1 MLTVL
6 FLCLLVGALAQY
18 DQGRGYNKKQKQSSG
33 GLMRGIVSG
42 LLGSFVGGIMQSRK
56 VSKKNKKDK
65 EELLNYIKMQE
76 EIYKERDQQWQTEYQ
91 KLYSAYE
98 KLENETLER
107 DYEEFKAPDT
117 NNDEM
122 ISRQEFAI
130 YVQKYLSSFPELTE
144 ADFPKFDDFDLNHD
158 GMVTFDEWQKYLQ
171 MQKQKEAAEAAT
183 GTGTQ
188 NKNKDSKKGSAY
200 VYCSVLLFFFLS
212 FLICD
217 VSLTLSL
224 THLLLPACLHSLT
237 LHGV

>member
-1 MLTVL
+1 MV
-6 FLCLLVGALAQY
+6 VGALAQY

-33 GLMRGIVSG
+33 GLMKGIVSG

-158 GMVTFDEWQKYLQ
+158 GLVTFDEWQKYLQ
-171 MQKQKEAAEAAT
+171 MQKQKEAAEAAA
-183 GTGTQ
+183 GTQ
-188 NKNKDSKKGSAY
+188 NKKDSKKGSAY
-200 VYCSVLLFFFLS
+200 VYCYAVVLLLS
-212 FLICD
+212 FFSYL
-217 VSLTLSL
+217 
-224 THLLLPACLHSLT
+224 
-237 LHGV
+237 